1 MIDENT
7 KRCAKCQLELPIDL
21 FSRARGGRPA
31 SYCKPCTQ
39 AYCRAH
45 YAKNSEQHN
54 KRRYLKSKRDAV
66 RNRAYTVAYMRAHP
80 CVDCGEADILV
91 LEFDHIDPS
100 TKKYALSDLSR
111 SGHSLDMLKREIAK
125 CEVRCIK
132 CHRRRTARQF
142 GWVKGISLMLGM

>member
-1 MIDENT
+1 MTDGST
-7 KRCAKCQLELPIDL
+7 KRCAKCQLLRSDL
-21 FSRARGGRPA
+21 FSGAGGGRLA

-45 YAKNSEQHN
+45 YAKNAEQHN
-54 KRRYLKSKRDAV
+54 KRRYQNSKRDRV
-66 RNRAYTVAYMRAHP
+66 RNRAYTVDYLRSHP

-91 LEFDHIDPS
+91 LEFDHVDPS
-100 TKKYALSDLSR
+100 TKKYALSNLSR
-111 SGHSLDMLKREIAK
+111 GGHSLDMLKREIAK

-142 GWVKGISLMLGM
+142 GWAKRISFMLGM